1 MTEFQFLKDLEGYQ
15 KSFEKLN
22 YIFIRDMHK
31 YIRKSTVYD
40 STFFKTILDFSAN
53 ITLTAEWI
61 KLLKD
66 FNSDKYN
73 NILRFLPDFNH
84 STGAP
89 DAKISPEGKAH
100 KMTRY
105 SNDSQQIT
113 AKFSSNCS
121 KCKTKIKKG
130 ATV

>member
-40 STFFKTILDFSAN
+40 SAFFKTILNYSVN
-53 ITLTAEWI
+53 ITLTAAWI

-73 NILRFLPDFNH
+73 NILRFSPDFNH
-84 STGAP
+84 STGVP
-89 DAKISPEGKAH
+89 DA
-100 KMTRY
+100 
-105 SNDSQQIT
+105 
-113 AKFSSNCS
+113 
-121 KCKTKIKKG
+121 IKKS
-130 ATV
+130 VRQQHQR

>member
-1 MTEFQFLKDLEGYQ
+1 MTEFQFLEELEASQ

-22 YIFIRDMHK
+22 YIFIRDLHK

-40 STFFKTILDFSAN
+40 SIFFKTILNYSVN
-53 ITLTAEWI
+53 ITLTAAWI

-73 NILRFLPDFNH
+73 NILRFSPDFNH

-89 DAKISPEGKAH
+89 DA
-100 KMTRY
+100 
-105 SNDSQQIT
+105 
-113 AKFSSNCS
+113 
-121 KCKTKIKKG
+121 IKKS
-130 ATV
+130 VRQQHQR